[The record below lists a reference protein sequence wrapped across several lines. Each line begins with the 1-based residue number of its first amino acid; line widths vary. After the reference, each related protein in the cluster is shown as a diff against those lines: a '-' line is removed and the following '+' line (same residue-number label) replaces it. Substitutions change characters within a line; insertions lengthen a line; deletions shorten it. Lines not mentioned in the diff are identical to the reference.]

1 MGITAYSTPPKLS
14 EYKEPISEEL
24 MMKGTMMDAQRIE
37 QADQEIQNTFSQ
49 LKGIPSLPGA
59 DEERKKQILSGI
71 QEQVKGMSYNDL
83 RNPSISNQIK
93 GYIQQVANNPDLLAI
108 GARGTKYNQD
118 MTTYQALTAKGKQV
132 SPWNMAGLNEAQEY
146 INKNLFIRDKRF
158 SNGVQ
163 EDPEINKAMMDA
175 MKEVKEEEST
185 TMSGGRYVTTKTR
198 PLEKLNQVGLGLIAN
213 TPQINQDFQRK
224 FEYSTKGTD
233 WEGLGTEHYQQGI
246 QAATSVI
253 NNPHSSAIDKQNA
266 QRDLKEFQAA
276 LQSPTIGDLYKQEE
290 YDKEIKNYVQNIS
303 LGLNSYGK
311 VEKQTEVAIH
321 SQNKAL
327 DYQYDQMKAM
337 QDLQIESGLSPQAY
351 VTPQGTFDK
360 DAYITAA
367 QQKIQQNV
375 LDVAQGRQ
383 DIKTEGKTVED
394 DNAIKTIKNNINRL
408 NNSMG
413 FSPVSGEADVTS
425 ITKTNYKELNE
436 FLKAKGKKVL
446 AGDDDGGDVS
456 NVSIDKDGKVLI
468 TGDFE
473 GGTTEVTLEKK
484 EFAEFLESLITESAS
499 SIGTQGVIEGVK
511 ESVKAAGTKRGPK
524 LPATQEEYDALA
536 PGEQYINAAGETVI
550 KS

>member
-163 EDPEINKAMMDA
+163 EDPEIDKAMREA

-198 PLEKLNQVGLGLIAN
+198 PLEKLNQIGLGLIAN
-213 TPQINQDFQRK
+213 TPQINQDFRRK

-233 WEGLGTEHYQQGI
+233 WQGLGTEHFQQGI

-327 DYQYDQMKAM
+327 DYQLDQMKAM
-337 QDLQIESGLSPQAY
+337 EDLQIKSGLSPQAY
-351 VTPQGTFDK
+351 VTPQGTFDR

-367 QQKIQQNV
+367 QQKIQQDV
-375 LDVAQGRQ
+375 LDVAQERQ
-383 DIKTEGKTVED
+383 DIKTEAKLEANAAKD
-394 DNAIKTIKNNINRL
+394 DAGVVALKKNI
-408 NNSMG
+408 
-413 FSPVSGEADVTS
+413 A
-425 ITKTNYKELNE
+425 
-436 FLKAKGKKVL
+436 FLKSNSGFTANTGQTAAVTQAQANFLKFSNFLESKKKPRL
-446 AGDDDGGDVS
+446 AGDDAGDDITNIV
-456 NVSIDKDGKVLI
+456 IKDGNVVI
-468 TGDFE
+468 TGDFK
-473 GGTTEVTLEKK
+473 GFDGEVTLTQS
-484 EFAEFLESLITESAS
+484 EFAEFLESLLPKTPEAVSD
-499 SIGTQGVIEGVK
+499 EEFNKFLK
-511 ESVKAAGTKRGPK
+511 EQK
-524 LPATQEEYDALA
+524 L
-536 PGEQYINAAGETVI
+536 
-550 KS
+550 K

>member
-37 QADQEIQNTFSQ
+37 QADQEIQNTYSQ

-83 RNPSISNQIK
+83 RNPSTANQIK
-93 GYIQQVANNPDLLAI
+93 GYIQQVSNNPDLLAI
-108 GARGTKYNQD
+108 AARGQKYNQD

-175 MKEVKEEEST
+175 MKDVDEEEST

-198 PLEKLNQVGLGLIAN
+198 PLDKLNQIGLGLIAN

-311 VEKQTEVAIH
+311 VEKQTEVAIY
-321 SQNKAL
+321 SQNRAL
-327 DYQYDQMKAM
+327 DYQLDQMKAM
-337 QDLQIESGLSPQAY
+337 EDLQIESGLSPQAY

-360 DAYITAA
+360 NRYIKEA
-367 QQKIQQNV
+367 QEKIQKNQ
-375 LDVAQGRQ
+375 LELAQGRQ
-383 DIKTEGKTVED
+383 DIKDESKNKLRSKLNEKMYIGSGDVKIEHSVAAWIAGIKGGDEKILKEALTGAFPDEFDPTEDITTTANKVRFSTPGGGYRIFTKDE
-394 DNAIKTIKNNINRL
+394 IL
-408 NNSMG
+408 NKLGLKSLAAEA
-413 FSPVSGEADVTS
+413 EADDEFD
-425 ITKTNYKELNE
+425 KFMKENNL
-436 FLKAKGKKVL
+436 
-446 AGDDDGGDVS
+446 
-456 NVSIDKDGKVLI
+456 
-468 TGDFE
+468 
-473 GGTTEVTLEKK
+473 
-484 EFAEFLESLITESAS
+484 
-499 SIGTQGVIEGVK
+499 Q
-511 ESVKAAGTKRGPK
+511 
-524 LPATQEEYDALA
+524 
-536 PGEQYINAAGETVI
+536 
-550 KS
+550 